1 MQAPRVD
8 GEAMKSVETRALRNR
23 TIQCEVDEYDRLEK
37 SLFKVN
43 QPVTAGDLTDR
54 IIWGDIWKVAAYL
67 PEAFADLLILDP
79 PYNLS
84 KNYNGREFRRRNASD
99 YAQWF
104 EDILLLLKPSLK
116 PQATVY
122 VCSDWKSSL
131 IIGPI
136 LSRHFRIHNRITWER
151 DKGRGSHSNWKNNS
165 EDVWFCTVNEDY
177 YFDISSV
184 KMKRKVI
191 APYRS
196 DGVPKDWTESEDG
209 NFRITFPS
217 NLWTDITVPFW
228 SMPENT
234 DHPTQ
239 KPEKLIAKLIL
250 ASSPPR
256 GLVFDPF
263 LGSGTSAVVARKLGR
278 HFCGIEIDR
287 QFSCWGLK
295 RLEMAQHDSRIQG
308 YHEGIFWERNSL
320 VSKAKISRQSFPQGE
335 MFI

>member
-1 MQAPRVD
+1 MKAPRIE
-8 GEAMKSVETRALRNR
+8 GEAMKTGETRTLKNR
-23 TIQCEVDEYDRLEK
+23 TIQCEVDEYDRLEE
-37 SLFKVN
+37 SLFKVY
-43 QPVTAGDLTDR
+43 QTSTVEDIKDR
-54 IIWGDIWKVAAYL
+54 VIWGDIWKVAAYL

-79 PYNLS
+79 PYNHS
-84 KNYNGREFRRRNASD
+84 KDFNGRQFKKQNADD

-104 EDILLLLKPSLK
+104 DDLLVLLKPVLK

-122 VCSDWKSSL
+122 VCSDWKTSI

-136 LSRHFRIHNRITWER
+136 LDRHFRIRNRITWER
-151 DKGRGSHSNWKNNS
+151 DKGRGARRNWKNNS
-165 EDVWFCTVNEDY
+165 EDVWFCTINENY

-239 KPEKLIAKLIL
+239 KPEKLVAKLIL
-250 ASSPPR
+250 ASSPPD

-278 HFCGIEIDR
+278 QFCGIEIDR
-287 QFSCWGLK
+287 QFCCWGLK
-295 RLEMAQHDSRIQG
+295 RLEMAQLNSRIQG
-308 YHEGIFWERNSL
+308 YDEGVFWERNSL
-320 VSKAKISRQSFPQGE
+320 GSKAKILHQSTTQGE
-335 MFI
+335 MLL